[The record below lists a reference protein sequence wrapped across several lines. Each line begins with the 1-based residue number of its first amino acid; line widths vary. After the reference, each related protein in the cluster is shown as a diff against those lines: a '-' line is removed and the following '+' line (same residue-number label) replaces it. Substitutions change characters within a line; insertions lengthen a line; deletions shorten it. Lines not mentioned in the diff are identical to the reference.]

1 MTVEPDVQ
9 IVLGFVLMFII
20 MTLLWLVQWRTHNA
34 GIVDVGWALGIGIL
48 GILFA
53 ISSDGYALRRVL
65 VGVLIGLWSLRLAGH
80 LLTDRVIGKPE
91 EGRYQT
97 LRATWGPRANRN
109 LWGFFQ
115 IQAVLALLF
124 ALPVFAVARNPNAPL
139 NGWDLAGG
147 MIWIISVV
155 GTAVSDRQLADF
167 KKRPDSR
174 GKTCRSGLWRYSRH
188 PNYFFE
194 WLHWWAYAAMAVGS
208 AYWWIPLAAPLV
220 MLFFLLKVSGIP
232 PTEAQAVASR
242 GEDYRAYQRTTSAFV
257 PWFPK
262 AEASRNDSNEVG
274 PRTNAS

>member
-1 MTVEPDVQ
+1 MTLEPAVQ
-9 IVLGFVLMFII
+9 IVAGLLLMIVV
-20 MTLLWLVQWRTHNA
+20 MTLLWLVQRRTHNA
-34 GIVDVGWALGIGIL
+34 GIVDVGWTLGIGIL
-48 GILFA
+48 GVFFA
-53 ISSDGYALRRVL
+53 ITSDGWAARRLL
-65 VGVLIGLWSLRLAGH
+65 VGMLIGIWSLRLAWH

-97 LRATWGPRANRN
+97 LRAKWGEHAERN

-124 ALPVFAVARNPNAPL
+124 ALPVFAVARNPSSPL
-139 NGWDLAGG
+139 NGWDLAGVV
-147 MIWIISVV
+147 IWGISVV
-155 GTAVSDRQLADF
+155 GTAVSDRQLARF
-167 KKRPDSR
+167 KKQPDSH

-194 WLHWWAYAAMAVGS
+194 WLHWWAYAAMAIGS
-208 AYWWIPLAAPLV
+208 AYWWIPVAAPLV

-242 GEDYRAYQRTTSAFV
+242 GDDYRDYQRTTSAFV

-262 AEASRNDSNEVG
+262 ERASRDDSN
-274 PRTNAS
+274 